1 MYMAILIG
9 EKLSSMQVADMDWA
23 SLIGQFVH
31 PVGGEWRDWDKGVKG
46 DIDILPKYKFHFINV
61 HDNLLLD
68 PCKSISQ
75 MQ

>member
-31 PVGGEWRDWDKGVKG
+31 PVGGEWRDWDKGGKG
-46 DIDILPKYKFHFINV
+46 GYRYFTQIQVSLY
-61 HDNLLLD
+61 
-68 PCKSISQ
+68 
-75 MQ
+75 